1 MIEVKRGIAAARG
14 AEVRMSAAAREP
26 KGRIPAAARGAEVRM
41 SAAAREPKGRMAV
54 ASEAQS
60 DAPRNATG

>member
-1 MIEVKRGIAAARG
+1 MIEVKRGI
-14 AEVRMSAAAREP
+14 
-26 KGRIPAAARGAEVRM
+26 AAARGAEVRM